1 MRSPLKTAWGSLT
14 PPRLVSLMAA
24 STYSVLGVLAV
35 TQLAGPSP
43 VDITVGA
50 AVMLAGAMAAAP
62 AAWRGWWGVEV
73 PAAGLVMIGLS
84 VDTLAALVHVIVAPG
99 ARPLSLVLSAATM
112 LLLCQ
117 RLLRIWGHD
126 WEPGRQPDTALTR
139 AQARVTVARTI
150 GLDTTTAEGRT
161 GNEQQG

>member
-1 MRSPLKTAWGSLT
+1 MRSPLTIAWGSLT

-24 STYSVLGVLAV
+24 STYSVLGVLAA

-50 AVMLAGAMAAAP
+50 AVMLAGAMAAA
-62 AAWRGWWGVEV
+62 
-73 PAAGLVMIGLS
+73 GLVMIGLS
-84 VDTLAALVHVIVAPG
+84 VDVLAALIHVIVTPG

-150 GLDTTTAEGRT
+150 GLDTTTTEGLT

>member
-1 MRSPLKTAWGSLT
+1 MRSPLTIAWGSLT

-24 STYSVLGVLAV
+24 STYSVLGVLAA

-62 AAWRGWWGVEV
+62 AAGWWGVEV

-84 VDTLAALVHVIVAPG
+84 VDVLAALIHVIVAPG

-150 GLDTTTAEGRT
+150 GLDTTTEGRT

>member
-1 MRSPLKTAWGSLT
+1 MRSPLRIAWGSLT

-24 STYSVLGVLAV
+24 STYSVLGVLAA

-84 VDTLAALVHVIVAPG
+84 VDVLAAAVHVIVAPG

-126 WEPGRQPDTALTR
+126 WEPDTALTR

>member
-1 MRSPLKTAWGSLT
+1 MRSPLTIAWGSLT

-24 STYSVLGVLAV
+24 STYSVLGVLAA

-62 AAWRGWWGVEV
+62 AAWRGVEV

-84 VDTLAALVHVIVAPG
+84 VDVLAALIHVIVAPG

>member
-1 MRSPLKTAWGSLT
+1 MRSPLSIAWGSLT

-35 TQLAGPSP
+35 TQLTGAGP
-43 VDITVGA
+43 VDITAGA
-50 AVMLAGAMAAAP
+50 AVMLIGALAAAP

-84 VDTLAALVHVIVAPG
+84 VDVMAALVHVIVAPG
-99 ARPLSLVLSAATM
+99 ARPLSLVLGAAVM

-126 WEPGRQPDTALTR
+126 WEPGRQPDTAMTR

-150 GLDTTTAEGRT
+150 GLDTTTTEGRT
-161 GNEQQG
+161 WDEQQG